1 MKLGLLNGLLPAR
14 LRAFLYKV
22 LSKNIRIGARTSI
35 HPSASIAADGGRIV
49 IGKRCRI
56 HKGVIISTY
65 GGSIVLGDDVSL
77 NPYTIVYGHGGVVIG
92 DKTRIAA
99 HSVIIP
105 SEHNFQEKG
114 RSIGSQGSTQQ
125 GITIGTDVWIASGV
139 KVLDGT
145 TIEDGCVIGANA
157 VIKGKTEPYGVYVG
171 VPAKKIKERV

>member
-14 LRAFLYKV
+14 FRALFYKI
-22 LSKNIRIGARTSI
+22 LGKNIEIGERTSI
-35 HPSASIAADGGRIV
+35 HPSANIAADGGRIV

-65 GGSIVLGDDVSL
+65 GGDIVLGDDVSL

-105 SEHNFQEKG
+105 SEHNFQKKDQPIG
-114 RSIGSQGSTQQ
+114 RQGSTQQ
-125 GITIGTDVWIASGV
+125 GITIGKDVWIASGV
-139 KVLDGT
+139 KVLDGAN
-145 TIEDGCVIGANA
+145 IEDGCVIGANA

-171 VPAKKIKERV
+171 IPAKKIKERE